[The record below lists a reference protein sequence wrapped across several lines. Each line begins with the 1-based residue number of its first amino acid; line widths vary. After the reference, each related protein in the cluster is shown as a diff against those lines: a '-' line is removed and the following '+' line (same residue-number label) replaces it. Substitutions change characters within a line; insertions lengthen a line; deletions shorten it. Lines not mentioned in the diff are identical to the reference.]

1 MKPKFEI
8 GDRIRHKDSGYIGT
22 VVEIDTNSADGY
34 YVVYAHDETNSY
46 YVHESDIEFANP
58 RAAFL
63 TRLQELLATFD
74 ASIHAAGEGT
84 DSATIDIYFNDKQL
98 IYSED
103 WNDNEFV
110 CKITAENIFDYDKD

>member
-8 GDRIRHKDSGYIGT
+8 GDRVIYKPQNYVGT
-22 VVEIDTNSADGY
+22 ICGLCQCSNIYTILCDDDGNRY
-34 YVVYAHDETNSY
+34 SVIE
-46 YVHESDIEFANP
+46 EDIEFANP

-74 ASIHAAGEGT
+74 ASIEAAGEGT

-103 WNDNEFV
+103 WNDNEFI
-110 CKITAENIFDYDKD
+110 CKITAENIVNYDKD